1 MAGYMGKAFKFARTP
16 EGRKVLSEAIRL
28 ARTEEGRKLI
38 AQARKVAATPEGR
51 RLIANATQLV
61 RNPAE
66 TTKDVQDSR
75 AWQALRDRLNGR
87 KP

>member
-1 MAGYMGKAFKFARTP
+1 
-16 EGRKVLSEAIRL
+16 VLQEAIRI